1 MAREEQ
7 DREDLLREATALV
20 ERAELS
26 LPALGETVVVGFRRD
41 GCASVYFGSD
51 PAWHF
56 NTQGQLR
63 RAYVKGILYKAEQ
76 GRLISLERHRTAG
89 EVHLLRQELN
99 KARQRGLI
107 EQLDRSIGLLRQQL
121 QAGEYGLV
129 GQVPP
134 DADVVARIQRWLQ
147 DFPQEVSIAI
157 EPYAF

>member
-26 LPALGETVVVGFRRD
+26 LPALGETVVVGFRRN
-41 GCASVYFGSD
+41 GCASVYFGAD

-63 RAYVKGILYKAEQ
+63 RAYVAGILFRAEQ
-76 GRLISLERHRTAG
+76 GRLVSLERHRTSS

-99 KARQRGLI
+99 KDQQRGLL
-107 EQLDRSIGLLRQQL
+107 EQLMRSIDLLRQQM
-121 QAGEYGLV
+121 QAGEYRLV
-129 GQVPP
+129 GQVP
-134 DADVVARIQRWLQ
+134 ANANVLARIERWLQ
-147 DFPQEVSIAI
+147 AFPQDMRVAVA
-157 EPYAF
+157 PYAF